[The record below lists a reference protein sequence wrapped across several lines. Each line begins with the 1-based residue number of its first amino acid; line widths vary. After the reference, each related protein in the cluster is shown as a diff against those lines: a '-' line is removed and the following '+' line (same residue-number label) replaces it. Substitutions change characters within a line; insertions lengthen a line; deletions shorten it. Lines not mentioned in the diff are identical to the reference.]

1 MLLYVVRHA
10 QSESNVKVTGAGKDS
25 RLTQLGRRQAQAV
38 AARLAEIGIDRVLAS
53 PYTRALE
60 TAEAIRQATVGA
72 ALRPLPGRLQS
83 LCTPR
88 AVLSP
93 DAGVPAGI
101 VPLLHEHHVEALA
114 SDRAED
120 WPLMSR
126 TVLAERYP
134 HFELPAD
141 FAFDPKWHDIPEEDA
156 AVVRRGKRVLED
168 LWQRFAAP
176 PEGDQNVKLALV
188 THGSPAGKLLMAV
201 LGIDHPAGIAI
212 RIDNASISIV
222 DWSPT
227 WKVLVASNRVDH
239 LLHLEVDLKQQDPGT
254 APQGTQS
261 LRSFEFPGDPGY
273 PLPAEAP

>member
-10 QSESNVKVTGAGKDS
+10 QSEANVKTPGAGKDS
-25 RLTQLGRRQAQAV
+25 RLTELGRRQAHAA

-60 TAEAIRQATVGA
+60 TAEGIRRATGA
-72 ALRPLPGRLQS
+72 
-83 LCTPR
+83 
-88 AVLSP
+88 
-93 DAGVPAGI
+93 PAGI
-101 VPLLHEHHVEALA
+101 VPLLHEHHVDPLG
-114 SDRAED
+114 SDGD

-126 TVLAERYP
+126 STLAERYP
-134 HFELPAD
+134 HFELPSD
-141 FAFDPKWHDIPEEDA
+141 FAFAPRWHDIPEEDA
-156 AVVRRGKRVLED
+156 AVVRRGGRVLEA

-176 PEGDQNVKLALV
+176 PDGNPAIKLALV

-201 LGIDHPAGIAI
+201 LGITDPSGLAI

-239 LLHLEVDLKQQDPGT
+239 LLPLGIDLSKQ
-254 APQGTQS
+254 
-261 LRSFEFPGDPGY
+261 DPGY
-273 PLPAEAP
+273 PLPASPR